1 MKKEEPTVTT
11 IKVTN
16 QLWKGENN
24 NSYVCH
30 IYGLNGH
37 KMINCP
43 KFVKIQKMFQG
54 KNASSAKGK
63 VIIEVK
69 TITANV
75 NVAIYKKQNHK
86 RPCVLG
92 KITK

>member
-1 MKKEEPTVTT
+1 METCKVKKKEEPIITT
-11 IKVTN
+11 IKATN
-16 QLWKGENN
+16 QLQKGEKNN
-24 NSYVCH
+24 LYVCH

-43 KFVKIQKMFQG
+43 KFVEIQKMFQG
-54 KNASSAKGK
+54 KNASSAEEK

-75 NVAIYKKQNHK
+75 NVATSS
-86 RPCVLG
+86 R
-92 KITK
+92 ITKDHVF